1 MKFNILYTMR
11 GSEECAANS
20 LIRGNICIYEV
31 YKGHMGQTILSLRRN
46 FSVTTD
52 RYAALI

>member
-20 LIRGNICIYEV
+20 LIRGNIYTYEA
-31 YKGHMGQTILSLRRN
+31 YKGHMGRTILSLRRN
-46 FSVTTD
+46 FCVTTD